1 MYIHTRAAGA
11 QDKEHRSRS
20 RSRKDVAIVEARTRK
35 AH

>member
-20 RSRKDVAIVEARTRK
+20 RKDVAIVEARTRK